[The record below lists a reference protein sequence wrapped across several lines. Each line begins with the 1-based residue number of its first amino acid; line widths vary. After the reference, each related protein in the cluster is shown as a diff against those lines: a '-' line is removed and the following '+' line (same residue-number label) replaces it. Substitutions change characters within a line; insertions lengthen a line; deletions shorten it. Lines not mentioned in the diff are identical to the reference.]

1 MSKKILRSQNG
12 SIAITMVISAVLIL
26 APLMINFSYD
36 TNVNK
41 LKVYNM
47 EDRVKA
53 KLTAESGLQFAMA
66 RLRLYQEAFN
76 YLQKNDSAKDIV
88 KPETLDSLWNFP
100 FIYPIPVTKNMNR
113 VQKEVIEEFAND
125 TILDGSMN
133 LTINNISNKMNL
145 NLIRLSL
152 IETIQKRKGEDPP
165 QENEE
170 DKKYNVEN
178 QLAQI
183 LTNAIESKSETDDSF
198 NARFYG
204 MEIEPLIAELKFAMS
219 DPNSIEDA
227 AGADTAFSEI
237 NLTPKRAPFSSPSEL
252 NTLPSWPD
260 EIIELI
266 RNEFTIHGAIMIDLN
281 KITDK
286 LFKILIPDVTEE
298 DIKEFFEYKND
309 PEDPKHFN
317 ALDDFK
323 KYVVNIGNIMNEADF
338 DERFNK
344 FKAQGLNFG
353 PTPTLFTVKS
363 SATVGRATFNLTAY
377 VVIPAQPMPKA
388 ESTVQRSAT
397 KDTDGDGQK
406 DNVDDDMDGDGIP
419 NDQDEDMDGDGKKD
433 KTQEKEQKTLL
444 LSPRI
449 VEIIIG

>member
-237 NLTPKRAPFSSPSEL
+237 NLTPKRAPF
-252 NTLPSWPD
+252 W
-260 EIIELI
+260 
-266 RNEFTIHGAIMIDLN
+266 
-281 KITDK
+281 
-286 LFKILIPDVTEE
+286 
-298 DIKEFFEYKND
+298 
-309 PEDPKHFN
+309 
-317 ALDDFK
+317 
-323 KYVVNIGNIMNEADF
+323 
-338 DERFNK
+338 
-344 FKAQGLNFG
+344 
-353 PTPTLFTVKS
+353 
-363 SATVGRATFNLTAY
+363 
-377 VVIPAQPMPKA
+377 
-388 ESTVQRSAT
+388 
-397 KDTDGDGQK
+397 
-406 DNVDDDMDGDGIP
+406 
-419 NDQDEDMDGDGKKD
+419 
-433 KTQEKEQKTLL
+433 
-444 LSPRI
+444 
-449 VEIIIG
+449 